1 MDFKTT
7 RLKQLPVGS
16 YIVAVSGGVDS
27 VALLDMLVRSGDFAA
42 DSYKFIVAYFD
53 HGIRADSAEDAKLVA
68 KLAGKYNLQF
78 ETKREELGDKA
89 SEELARN
96 RRYAFLRALAKK
108 YQSKII
114 TAHHADD
121 AVETVAIN
129 ISRGTGWRGL
139 AILDSDII
147 RPLIDLSKSEIMDYA
162 KQNKLQWHE
171 DSTNADGAYLR
182 NRMRQRLVALEDD
195 NKRQILALRAQ
206 QIALKHD
213 IDQEVT
219 GLVGAGPAYSRYF
232 FTHGDRLAMLECL
245 RYLTN
250 RQLTRP
256 QLERV
261 LIAIKTAKP
270 RTIFEAGASVEF
282 GFTSR
287 NFTIKLIK

>member
-1 MDFKTT
+1 M
-7 RLKQLPVGS
+7 RN
-16 YIVAVSGGVDS
+16 
-27 VALLDMLVRSGDFAA
+27 GDFAA
-42 DSYKFIVAYFD
+42 DNYKFIVAHFD
-53 HGIRADSAEDAKLVA
+53 HGIRADSAEDAQFVSD
-68 KLAGKYNLQF
+68 LAGKYDLQF

-96 RRYAFLRALAKK
+96 RRYAFLRALSKK
-108 YQSKII
+108 YQAKII

-121 AVETVAIN
+121 VVETVAIN

-162 KQNKLQWHE
+162 KQNELQWHE
-171 DSTNADGAYLR
+171 DSTNASGAYLR
-182 NRMRQRLVALEDD
+182 NRMRQRLAALEDD
-195 NKRQILALRAQ
+195 SKRQILALRAQ
-206 QIALKHD
+206 QIALKHN

-219 GLVGAGPAYSRYF
+219 RLVGTGPAYSRYF
-232 FTHGDRLAMLECL
+232 FTHGDRLATLECL

-256 QLERV
+256 QLERL
-261 LIAIKTAKP
+261 LIAVKTAKP
-270 RTIFEAGASVEF
+270 RTIYEAGAGVEF